1 MKTQKF
7 CPKCKAAFDIAR
19 EMELESVVEW
29 GKSEKF
35 DKQYKCYFREGS
47 YYCGLLLVQKGIS
60 D

>member
-1 MKTQKF
+1 MISRKI
-7 CPKCKAAFDIAR
+7 CPKCKAAFDIDR
-19 EMELESVVEW
+19 EMELVSVVEW

-47 YYCGLLLVQKGIS
+47 YYCGLLLVQKGIN

>member
-1 MKTQKF
+1 MISKKI
-7 CPKCKAAFDIAR
+7 CPKCKAAFDIDR
-19 EMELESVVEW
+19 EMELVSVVEW

-47 YYCGLLLVQKGIS
+47 YYCGLLLVQKGIN

>member
-7 CPKCKAAFDIAR
+7 CPKCKAAFDVDR
-19 EMELESVVEW
+19 EMELVSVVEW
-29 GKSEKF
+29 GKAKNF
-35 DKQYKCYFREGS
+35 DKQYKCYFRDGS

>member
-1 MKTQKF
+1 MKTKKI
-7 CPKCKAAFDIAR
+7 CPKCKAAFDIDR
-19 EMELESVVEW
+19 EMELVSVVEW

-35 DKQYKCYFREGS
+35 DKQYKCYYREGS